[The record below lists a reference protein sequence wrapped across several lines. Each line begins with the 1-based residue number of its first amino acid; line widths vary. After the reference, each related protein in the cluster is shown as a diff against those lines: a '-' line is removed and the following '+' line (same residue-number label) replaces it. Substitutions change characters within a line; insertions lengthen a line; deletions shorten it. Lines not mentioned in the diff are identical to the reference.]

1 MKSHIFIA
9 PCILKISLDTDMSA
23 QVDSINFSISKLESE
38 FGLQQSPLHD
48 RRQYTQEEYNKSK
61 LICLLGKLS
70 LRDAS
75 KLLSESSID
84 NPESILLQDS
94 PEPID
99 AEICKLKKQEH
110 LLDDLL
116 DEILNSSVDMDNYL
130 MKALLLYAERE

>member
-9 PCILKISLDTDMSA
+9 PCILKISYGMDMSA
-23 QVDSINFSISKLESE
+23 QVDSICFSISKLESE
-38 FGLQQSPLHD
+38 FGLQQSPSHD
-48 RRQYTQEEYNKSK
+48 RRQYTQEEYNKLK
-61 LICLLGKLS
+61 LICLLVKLGLS
-70 LRDAS
+70 DTS
-75 KLLSESSID
+75 KLLSDSSVD
-84 NPESILLQDS
+84 NPDSITLEDG

-130 MKALLLYAERE
+130 MEALLLYAERE